1 MSAAP
6 PALPAALAARVDALV
21 ARGGRRLLGIVG
33 PPGAGKSTLG
43 RRVAAWAGPGCA
55 VVPMDGF
62 HLAPPE
68 LTRLGRADRKGA
80 PDTFDAAGFVA
91 LVRRLAA
98 GQETVWA
105 PEYHRELHHGVAG
118 AIPVPPDV
126 PLVVVEGNYLL
137 LETDGFGPVAEL
149 LDETWYLAPDD
160 EVRRERLVA
169 RHIAYGKT
177 PERAREWVAR
187 SDEPN
192 AALVAAGR
200 ARADVVLHDTV
211 GDWAP

>member
-1 MSAAP
+1 MSAEP
-6 PALPAALAARVDALV
+6 PALPGPLGARVDALV
-21 ARGGRRLLGIVG
+21 SSGGRRLLGIAG

-43 RRVAAWAGPGCA
+43 RRVAVWAGARCV

-62 HLAPPE
+62 HLAPHE

-91 LVRRLAA
+91 LLRRLRT
-98 GQETVWA
+98 GRETVWA

-118 AIPVPPDV
+118 AIPVPPQV

-137 LETDGFGPVAEL
+137 LATDGFGPVAGL

-160 EVRRERLVA
+160 ELRRERLVA
-169 RHIAYGKT
+169 RHIEYGKT

-187 SDEPN
+187 SDEAN
-192 AALVAAGR
+192 AALVATGAGR
-200 ARADVVLHDTV
+200 ADLVLHDTV